1 MLGETDLKKIAFNF
15 FFHFFLLLC
24 ESRTTE
30 LDVGPMTPR
39 PNFPPLPSNLD

>member
-15 FFHFFLLLC
+15 FFFFFLLC

-39 PNFPPLPSNLD
+39 PNFPPLPPSNLD